1 MAKLEG
7 GTEKGEEGKNA
18 ANKRYQRAK
27 ERNRRKQTQ
36 TEEGDRVEAVE
47 TRGEDRREKETG
59 RETRSGGS
67 GFTPRIDNLDV
78 KSYIRRMCLSVT
90 Y

>member
-7 GTEKGEEGKNA
+7 GTEKERGQKIQQTRN
-18 ANKRYQRAK
+18 QRVK
-27 ERNRRKQTQ
+27 ERNQRVKSV
-36 TEEGDRVEAVE
+36 EKGKEKVEAVE
-47 TRGEDRREKETG
+47 TREEDICEKEKG

-67 GFTPRIDNLDV
+67 DFMPRIDNLDV

>member
-1 MAKLEG
+1 MAN
-7 GTEKGEEGKNA
+7 EESESKREESKR
-18 ANKRYQRAK
+18 ANKRVK
-27 ERNRRKQTQ
+27 SVEK
-36 TEEGDRVEAVE
+36 GKDRVEAVE
-47 TRGEDRREKETG
+47 TTG

-67 GFTPRIDNLDV
+67 GFMPRIDNLDV